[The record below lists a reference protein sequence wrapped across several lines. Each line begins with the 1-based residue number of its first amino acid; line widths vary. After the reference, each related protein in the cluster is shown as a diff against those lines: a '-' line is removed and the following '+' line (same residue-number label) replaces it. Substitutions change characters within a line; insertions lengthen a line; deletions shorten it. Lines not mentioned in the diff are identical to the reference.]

1 MTFFPNVKI
10 NLGLWIVSRRD
21 DGYHNIE
28 SIFYPV
34 GLADALEFVTDE
46 SSSASDSFTQTGIRT
61 GCSMSENMAVKA
73 VNLLRLR
80 YNIPPLMIHLHK
92 NIPVGAGLG
101 GGSSDAAFMLRY
113 LNRYFRLGLCH
124 NDLSS
129 LALELGSDCPFFIG
143 NQPAL
148 ATGRGEILEP
158 VKSLPEKLQ
167 ILIVNPG
174 ISVNTGEAYSK
185 SEPAIPENSLM
196 EIYQSPPEAWKDN
209 LTNDFEPIITR
220 LYPELD
226 GIKENL
232 YSLGAIYASMS
243 GSGSSFY
250 GIFRDIPPLYRFNPS
265 WFTWRGILISGRE
278 K

>member
-10 NLGLWIVSRRD
+10 NLGLRIVSRRD

-34 GLADALEFVTDE
+34 GLTDALEFVTNE
-46 SSSASDSFTQTGIRT
+46 SGSDSDSFTQTGIRT
-61 GCSMSENMAVKA
+61 GCPMSENMAVKA
-73 VNLLRLR
+73 LNLIRLR

-92 NIPVGAGLG
+92 KIPVGAGLG

-113 LNRYFRLGLCH
+113 LNRYFRLDH
-124 NDLSS
+124 SHDDLSS
-129 LALELGSDCPFFIG
+129 LALELGSDCPFFIS
-143 NQPAL
+143 NRPAL

-158 VKSLPEKLQ
+158 VKPLSEKLY

-196 EIYQSPPEAWKDN
+196 EIYQSPPGTWKDN
-209 LTNDFEPIITR
+209 LTNDFEPVVTQI
-220 LYPELD
+220 YPELK

-250 GIFRDIPPLYRFNPS
+250 GIFRDTPPLYRFNPL
-265 WFTWRGILISGRE
+265 WFTWRGVLSSGRE

>member
-10 NLGLWIVSRRD
+10 NLGLRIVSRRD

-34 GLADALEFVTDE
+34 GLTDALEFVTDE
-46 SSSASDSFTQTGIRT
+46 SSSDSDSFTQTGIIT
-61 GCSMSENMAVKA
+61 GCPMSENMAVKA

-92 NIPVGAGLG
+92 HIPIGAGLG

-113 LNRYFRLGLCH
+113 LNRYFKLGLCH
-124 NDLSS
+124 DDLSS
-129 LALELGSDCPFFIG
+129 LALELGSDCPFFI
-143 NQPAL
+143 NNIPAL

-158 VKSLPEKLQ
+158 VKLLSEELY

-185 SEPAIPENSLM
+185 SEPAIPKNSLTK
-196 EIYQSPPEAWKDN
+196 IYLSPETWKDN
-209 LTNDFEPIITR
+209 LINDFEPIVTSI
-220 LYPELD
+220 YPELD

-250 GIFRDIPPLYRFNPS
+250 GIFRNHPPLYKFNS
-265 WFTWRGILISGRE
+265 QWFTWRGVLSSGS
-278 K
+278 KK